1 MKKVLLIDSG
11 TGGLNILKECVK
23 VCPCCDFLLYCD
35 NKNLPYGNKTKEEL
49 VDITIKNLEKIRK
62 FFAFEIVILACNTLT
77 STCIDECRRIFSD
90 IKFIGTEPAVKP
102 ATKMFDK
109 KDILILATK
118 ATIENNK
125 LLSREDFQTFPMPN
139 LASLIDE
146 NLDDLSVLKPYLQ
159 NELKNIDAKAVVL
172 GCTHYSAV
180 KDFLREI
187 FSKDCVIFD
196 SAAGVAARLK
206 SLVGECEEGFKMQI
220 LTSKDGDLLSK
231 LVWKYFN
238 G

>member
-62 FFAFEIVILACNTLT
+62 IFAFEIVILACNTLT

-109 KDILILATK
+109 KDILVLATK

-125 LLSREDFQTFPMPN
+125 LLSGEDFQTFPMPN

-146 NLDDLSVLKPYLQ
+146 NLDDLSVLEPILKS
-159 NELKNIDAKAVVL
+159 ELKNISAKAIVL
-172 GCTHYSAV
+172 GCTHYSSV
-180 KDFLREI
+180 KDILLKI
-187 FSKDCVIFD
+187 FPNVSIFD
-196 SAAGVAARLK
+196 SANGVARRLK
-206 SLVGECEEGFKMQI
+206 QLIGEYEEGFKMQI
-220 LTSKDGDLLSK
+220 LTSGEGEMLAK

-238 G
+238 D